1 MEIKDYKSGDEVA
14 ILELF
19 QLSFGRQLSLDFWK
33 WRFLSNPVKKLM
45 IKLMWDKDKL
55 VGHYAVSPVTLS
67 IGQENILSALSMTT
81 MTHPEYAG
89 RGIFKDL
96 AEALYNQ
103 EANTS
108 NLKAVWGFPNA
119 NSHYGFIKNLK
130 WKNLEQI
137 PTFTLDCAKLKSIDF
152 SSIKVVGEFG
162 NEHVVSQ
169 IKSYSSDSIKVN
181 KSLEYLNWRYLQNP
195 VNKYDIFEVTLGSE
209 TYFAVA
215 KVFSSFIDKNKYEV
229 DLLEL
234 SFPADHD
241 LLLQLLNAIKVYY
254 ASNNICRINLWL
266 SLHDD
271 KHILL
276 EKIGFANMLPIT
288 YSGIRILDDK
298 LESLA
303 TAANWSYSMGDSDV
317 Y

>member
-1 MEIKDYKSGDEVA
+1 MEIKDYKSGDEIA

-19 QLSFGRQLSLDFWK
+19 ELSFGRKLSFDFWK
-33 WRFLSNPVKKLM
+33 WRFLSNPEKKIM
-45 IKLMWDKDKL
+45 IKLMWDKDEL

-67 IGQENILSALSMTT
+67 VGQEKILSALSMTT
-81 MTHPEYAG
+81 MTHPGYSG
-89 RGIFKDL
+89 RGIFTDL
-96 AEALYNQ
+96 AEALYEQ
-103 EANTS
+103 ESKVS
-108 NLKAVWGFPNA
+108 NLKAVWGFPNT

-152 SSIKVVGEFG
+152 SSIKVVGEFC

-195 VNKYDIFEVTLGSE
+195 VNKYDLFEFTSGTE
-209 TYFAVA
+209 KYFAVT
-215 KVFSSFIDKNKYEV
+215 KVFSSFIDKNRYEV

-241 LLLQLLNAIKVYY
+241 LLLQLLNAIKEYY
-254 ASNNICRINLWL
+254 SSHNIWRINLWL

-276 EKIGFANMLPIT
+276 EKIGFVNTLPIT
-288 YSGIRILDDK
+288 YSGIRVLDQK
-298 LESLA
+298 LKSLE
-303 TAANWSYSMGDSDV
+303 TADNWSYSMGDSDV